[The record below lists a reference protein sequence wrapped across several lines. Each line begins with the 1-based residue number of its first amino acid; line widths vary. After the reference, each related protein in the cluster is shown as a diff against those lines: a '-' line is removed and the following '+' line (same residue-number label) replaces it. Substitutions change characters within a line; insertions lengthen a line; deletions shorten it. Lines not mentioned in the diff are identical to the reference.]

1 MIFVLIFL
9 RFLLLKYYFL
19 PMYLCRQLKYAQ
31 RCIRNIRIFC
41 WLCLFFIFL
50 YKNKRLEFLF
60 SNLGFFVLWFVWLS
74 TAFGQPFFKPKVTR
88 SSTPIFHGQQSWRFL
103 TTSWD
108 FWVLHFEHV
117 FLTSPFLTFS
127 VCFCRKDCFTNL
139 YFKGCV
145 ELLLLTDESKEIFQM
160 VETVGRKWGRT
171 F

>member
-1 MIFVLIFL
+1 MFPFSYDFCCWNIIFFL
-9 RFLLLKYYFL
+9 CICIVSWNMHKDVSETSEFSVDYVYPSFFCTKTKDWNFYFL
-19 PMYLCRQLKYAQ
+19 T
-31 RCIRNIRIFC
+31 
-41 WLCLFFIFL
+41 WDFL
-50 YKNKRLEFLF
+50 YFGLFGCQLFLDSHFLNQKLRGFLHQF
-60 SNLGFFVLWFVWLS
+60 STVN
-74 TAFGQPFFKPKVTR
+74 
-88 SSTPIFHGQQSWRFL
+88 QSWRFL

>member
-1 MIFVLIFL
+1 MIFVPIFL

-19 PMYLCRQLKYAQ
+19 PMYLYRQLKYAQ

-74 TAFGQPFFKPKVTR
+74 TVFGQPFLNQKLRGYLHQF
-88 SSTPIFHGQQSWRFL
+88 STVNQSWRFL

-145 ELLLLTDESKEIFQM
+145 DMLLLTDESKEIFQM

>member
-1 MIFVLIFL
+1 MFILHSSVLKQKSGIFILLTWDFFTLVCLAVNCFWTAIFL
-9 RFLLLKYYFL
+9 NQKIRHFL
-19 PMYLCRQLKYAQ
+19 RQ
-31 RCIRNIRIFC
+31 
-41 WLCLFFIFL
+41 
-50 YKNKRLEFLF
+50 F
-60 SNLGFFVLWFVWLS
+60 STVN
-74 TAFGQPFFKPKVTR
+74 
-88 SSTPIFHGQQSWRFL
+88 QSWRFL

-145 ELLLLTDESKEIFQM
+145 EMLLLTDESKEIFQM